1 MSGMRK
7 LGGLSLVG
15 TNTLC
20 IIYVL
25 DSYFH
30 VLRLELKQVQKL
42 WDKERINILRLG
54 EQGN

>member
-7 LGGLSLVG
+7 LGELSLVG
-15 TNTLC
+15 INTLR
-20 IIYVL
+20 IICVL

>member
-7 LGGLSLVG
+7 LGELSLVG
-15 TNTLC
+15 ISTLC
-20 IIYVL
+20 IICVL

-42 WDKERINILRLG
+42 WDKERIDILRLG